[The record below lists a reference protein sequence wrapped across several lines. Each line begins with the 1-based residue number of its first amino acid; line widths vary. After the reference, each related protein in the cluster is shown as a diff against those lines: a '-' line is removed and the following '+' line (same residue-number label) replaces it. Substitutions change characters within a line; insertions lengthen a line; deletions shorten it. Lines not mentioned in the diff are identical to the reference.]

1 MYEFIV
7 VEFQP
12 GGLHILRQPRT
23 WRAVAAEFI
32 ATFLF
37 VFVCSGSVVSSG
49 LHTSELNPAYI
60 DNARTVVISLIQ
72 GLTIAVLIAAIGGI
86 SGGHINPAVT
96 WAFLITGRLDLF
108 RGALYFI
115 AQISGALLGA
125 GFFYAVCYGTAH

>member
-1 MYEFIV
+1 M
-7 VEFQP
+7 
-12 GGLHILRQPRT
+12 RC
-23 WRAVAAEFI
+23 WRSRLPSLAA
-32 ATFLF
+32 
-37 VFVCSGSVVSSG
+37 SGWWTAG

-96 WAFLITGRLDLF
+96 WAFLITGRLDLM
-108 RGALYFI
+108 RGVLYFI